1 MSWQL
6 GPRAAFDL
14 ETTGVD
20 VEQDRIV
27 TAAVIYID
35 GTTVK
40 PRTWLLNPGIEIPID
55 ATKIHGIST
64 AQAEAEGM
72 DAAKGVEEIATAVAE
87 LVTAGVPLVGHNVS
101 YDLTLLDRE
110 CRRHGL
116 GGLEDIC
123 GQPIRPV
130 IDTRVLDQQVLT
142 RRKRVSAEQGARVLK
157 TVAQVFG
164 LSWDDEAAHGC
175 EFDAMVS
182 ARVAWWIG
190 EIAHRGPSGYP
201 AWVLSNRYARFG
213 TVAGL
218 SLDELHDRQVVW
230 AREQAASLQEWFR
243 TAPAERGGDPNA
255 VVDGS
260 WPLRPFRQAVA
271 ASGAALPPP

>member
-1 MSWQL
+1 MSWHL
-6 GPRAAFDL
+6 GPRSAFDL
-14 ETTGVD
+14 ETTGVN
-20 VEQDRIV
+20 VEEDRIV
-27 TAAVIYID
+27 TAAAIRINGAVV
-35 GTTVK
+35 T
-40 PRTWLLNPGIEIPID
+40 PRTWLLNPGVEIPAG
-55 ATKIHGIST
+55 ATAVHGIST
-64 AQAEAEGM
+64 EQARAEGM
-72 DAAKGVEEIATAVAE
+72 DAAKGVEEIATEVAE
-87 LVTAGVPLVGHNVS
+87 IVTAGVPLVGHNVS

-110 CRRHGL
+110 CRRYGL
-116 GGLEDIC
+116 GGLEGFC
-123 GQPIRPV
+123 GRPIRPV

-157 TVAQVFG
+157 TVAQVFRVA
-164 LSWDDEAAHGC
+164 WNDDEAHGC

-201 AWVLSNRYARFG
+201 AWVLSDRYAQFG
-213 TVAGL
+213 SVAGL

-243 TAPAERGGDPNA
+243 SAPAERGGDPKA

-260 WPLRPFRQAVA
+260 WPMRPFRPAVA
-271 ASGAALPPP
+271 TGGVALPP